1 MKIATNVEIIKRK
14 GGSLISI
21 INGESKAEI
30 DPARITAL
38 NEIYDHARGIDEDKR
53 AAWLNEQHP
62 PLSPQTNENALDRRA
77 KETHLYKQKHTT
89 LTMENVP
96 NWYVTVAYELFTD
109 NEKGIHELMEKAPEE
124 HPFQFITG
132 LGMALDSF
140 EAKIAPLAEG
150 EAFDFT
156 LPVDEAYGPYVQEH
170 VVELD
175 KKLFCINDRF
185 DKNAV
190 YPGAVLPLVNADGN
204 RFQGLVLEVKEGTVV
219 INLNHPLAGKDL
231 HFRGR
236 VVTKR
241 TATNDEIQGTL
252 NMLSGEGCGC
262 GCDDCGG
269 GCHEHEGE
277 CCHHDDEHGCCGG
290 HGHEHGE
297 EHGCCGHGKGHHGE
311 A

>member
-1 MKIATNVEIIKRK
+1 
-14 GGSLISI
+14 
-21 INGESKAEI
+21 
-30 DPARITAL
+30 
-38 NEIYDHARGIDEDKR
+38 
-53 AAWLNEQHP
+53 
-62 PLSPQTNENALDRRA
+62 
-77 KETHLYKQKHTT
+77 
-89 LTMENVP
+89 MENVP

-204 RFQGLVLEVKEGTVV
+204 RFQGLILEVTDSKVKV
-219 INLNHPLAGKDL
+219 DLNHPLAGKDL
-231 HFRGR
+231 HFRGE
-236 VVTKR
+236 VVTSR
-241 TATNDEIQGTL
+241 PATVAEIQAMAQ
-252 NMLSGEGCGC
+252 MLSGEGGCGC

-269 GCHEHEGE
+269 GCHDHDHHHGHGEG
-277 CCHHDDEHGCCGG
+277 GCCGG
-290 HGHEHGE
+290 HHGHGE
-297 EHGCCGHGKGHHGE
+297 DGCCGHGKKEHHEKKGHGGCCGGGHCHE
-311 A
+311 